1 MKTIISL
8 IIMGLSV
15 LMSQAQV
22 IVYDETKASQFE
34 KNLVST
40 AIQLADTFGPDYEV
54 KNAVRVEINGPFVFQ
69 HDEIYDRIA
78 EIQKNDGRTYYD
90 VTFYAPDPS
99 SYDLGYLS
107 KASIWSDG
115 KPKAVSFG
123 NGFGIHSYF
132 SSFEDLKK
140 QANFLK
146 SLVPTA
152 IQVSDTFG
160 PNWNVKNAAKV
171 EISGPLVFQD
181 TDMRPEIQKH
191 VGRTYYDV
199 TFFPQDPSSII
210 YSRLSTVSI
219 LSDGEPLFVIFGN
232 SYGVNFFFKSFEELK
247 KHTSF
252 TVPME
257 KVKIEKVL

>member
-22 IVYDETKASQFE
+22 VVYNEAKASQFE
-34 KNLVST
+34 KKLVST
-40 AIQLADTFGPDYEV
+40 AIEVSDTFGPDYEV
-54 KNAVRVEINGPFVFQ
+54 KNAG
-69 HDEIYDRIA
+69 
-78 EIQKNDGRTYYD
+78 
-90 VTFYAPDPS
+90 
-99 SYDLGYLS
+99 
-107 KASIWSDG
+107 
-115 KPKAVSFG
+115 
-123 NGFGIHSYF
+123 
-132 SSFEDLKK
+132 
-140 QANFLK
+140 
-146 SLVPTA
+146 
-152 IQVSDTFG
+152 
-160 PNWNVKNAAKV
+160 KV

-219 LSDGEPLFVIFGN
+219 LSDGTPLFVIFGN
-232 SYGVNFFFKSFEELK
+232 SYGVNFFFRSFEEQK
-247 KHTSF
+247 KHPSF

-257 KVKIEKVL
+257 KDRKVEKIL